1 MLALGIDR
9 DARSLRFALLE
20 TAGRAIR
27 LVASWQVPL
36 APGADAAAVLE
47 AQIAE
52 RCPRPPDAVAT
63 ALAGDLVSHRIL
75 HLPFSDPGRLAAT
88 VPFELESQVPFELGD
103 SVTTFTVLRR
113 ANGGADILA
122 AIAARSDVQGHL
134 AELKSAG
141 LDPAIV
147 DVGGIATAGL
157 VQLAVRDALVVE
169 MRRDGG
175 VALLRHGNLEGFRAI
190 DAAEGSDMEAEVQ
203 WSVVAL
209 NPPDSSLPPL
219 VVTGAA
225 MNGLANRIGAPATS
239 LDRAVPAWAASAGAE
254 GMRAVALAARAAGL
268 VPLGVNFRTGDFVY
282 HPPSE
287 EAQKQLRLT
296 LVLAGVVLL
305 LALASFGLRV
315 GERQAELTSLRDQ
328 IQRSVAG
335 VVTGAAPGT
344 ERVRLQGAVE
354 GLERRLGV
362 LGGSDDRRAAKLD
375 LLREITRAV
384 PTQTAFVVEEL
395 SIDEQGVRLRA
406 RTDTYESVDV
416 LRRALTGIS
425 GLDQPDIRDV
435 KTGVD
440 GKIEFRVALPHEK
453 GP

>member
-9 DARSLRFALLE
+9 DARALRFALLE
-20 TAGRAIR
+20 VTGRATR
-27 LVASWQVPL
+27 LVASWQVAL
-36 APGADAAAVLE
+36 APGADAATAIL
-47 AQIAE
+47 ASIAE

-88 VPFELESQVPFELGD
+88 VPFELESQVPFELDD
-103 SVTTFTVLRR
+103 SLTTFTVLRR

-122 AIAARSDVQGHL
+122 AIAARADVESHL
-134 AELKSAG
+134 AELRIAG

-175 VALLRHGNLEGFRAI
+175 VALLRQGQLEAFRAI
-190 DAAEGSDMEAEVQ
+190 DAAEEADLEAEVQ
-203 WSVVAL
+203 WSALAL
-209 NPPDSSLPPL
+209 NSPDASLPPL

-225 MNGLANRIGAPATS
+225 MNGLAHRLGASATS

-254 GMRAVALAARAAGL
+254 EMRAVALAGRAAGL
-268 VPLGVNFRTGDFVY
+268 VPLGVNFRTGEFVY

-287 EAQKQLRLT
+287 EARKQLRLT
-296 LVLAGVVLL
+296 IILAGVVLL

-315 GERQAELTSLRDQ
+315 VERRAELTSLRDE
-328 IQRSVAG
+328 IQQAVVG

-362 LGGSDDRRAAKLD
+362 LGGDGDRRAAKLD
-375 LLREITRAV
+375 LLREIVRAV
-384 PTQTAFVVEEL
+384 PTQTSFVVEEL
-395 SIDEQGVRLRA
+395 SIDEQGVRLRG

-416 LRRALTGIS
+416 LRRALANIS
-425 GLDQPDIRDV
+425 ALGDPDIRDV
-435 KTGVD
+435 KTGID
-440 GKIEFRVALPHEK
+440 GKIEFRVTLPHEK
-453 GP
+453 EP

>member
-239 LDRAVPAWAASAGAE
+239 LDRAVPAWAA
-254 GMRAVALAARAAGL
+254 RAAGL
-268 VPLGVNFRTGDFVY
+268 VPLGVNVRTGDFVY